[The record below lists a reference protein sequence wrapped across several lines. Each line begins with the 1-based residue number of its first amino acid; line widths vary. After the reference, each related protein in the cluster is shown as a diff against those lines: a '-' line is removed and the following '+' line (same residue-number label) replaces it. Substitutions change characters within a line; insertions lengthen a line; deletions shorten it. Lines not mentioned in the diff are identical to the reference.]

1 MGSTPILSFFVS
13 LILYNIFM
21 EPVSTSVSI
30 GLWAAFW
37 ITVIAAL
44 FIDLTVLNKHHGH
57 VSIKEAAVMVCAWV
71 SLALLFGGAI
81 WLFEGPQ
88 HALAFYTGYVLE
100 YSLSI
105 DNMFVFILIFSY
117 FAIPHDLQPKA
128 LLWGILG
135 AVALRF
141 VFIFVG
147 VQLISLFSWTI
158 YVFGILL
165 IFTAVKMLLQKED
178 DNFDPSGSLPLK
190 ILKKFMSLK
199 TNYHGENFF
208 IKESGKWFATPLF
221 AAVLVIEMSDLI
233 FAADSIPAILS
244 ITQDTFLVYSSNI
257 FAIIGLRSLYFLL
270 SGMAGKFPYL
280 KYGISVILF
289 FVGVKM
295 LLSHHVKIPIVASL
309 GVIVGLLALCIVAGK
324 LFPPP
329 LKED

>member
-1 MGSTPILSFFVS
+1 
-13 LILYNIFM
+13 
-21 EPVSTSVSI
+21 
-30 GLWAAFW
+30 
-37 ITVIAAL
+37 
-44 FIDLTVLNKHHGH
+44 
-57 VSIKEAAVMVCAWV
+57 MVCAWV

-135 AVALRF
+135 AVVLRF
-141 VFIFVG
+141 IFIFVG

-158 YVFGILL
+158 YVFGALL
-165 IFTAVKMLLQKED
+165 IFTALKMLLQKED
-178 DNFDPSGSLPLK
+178 DEFDPSNSLPLK
-190 ILKKFMSLK
+190 ILRKFMPLK
-199 TNYHGENFF
+199 TDYHGENFF
-208 IKESGKWFATPLF
+208 IKDAGKWFATPLF

-233 FAADSIPAILS
+233 FAVDSIPAVLS

-295 LLSHHVKIPIVASL
+295 LLSHYVKIPILASL
-309 GVIVGLLALCIVAGK
+309 GVIVGLLTLSILAGK
-324 LFPPP
+324 IFPPKAP
-329 LKED
+329 ANR

>member
-1 MGSTPILSFFVS
+1 MESVTST
-13 LILYNIFM
+13 
-21 EPVSTSVSI
+21 VSI
-30 GLWAAFW
+30 AMWAAFW
-37 ITVIAAL
+37 ITVVTAL
-44 FIDLTVLNKHHGH
+44 FVDLTVLNKHRGH
-57 VSIKEAAVMVCAWV
+57 VSVKEAAIMVGAWI

-81 WLFEGPQ
+81 WFFEGPH

-117 FAIPHDLQPKA
+117 FAIPHELQPKA

-141 VFIFVG
+141 IFIFIG

-158 YVFGILL
+158 YVFGALL
-165 IFTAVKMLLQKED
+165 IFTATKMLLQKEN
-178 DNFDPSGSLPLK
+178 DNFDPSQSLPLK
-190 ILKKFMSLK
+190 IMRKFIPLK
-199 TNYHGENFF
+199 TDYRGENFF
-208 IKESGKWFATPLF
+208 VKDGIKWFATPLF

-233 FAADSIPAILS
+233 FAVDSIPAVLS

-309 GVIVGLLALCIVAGK
+309 AVIVGILTLSILAGK
-324 LFPPP
+324 IFSP
-329 LKED
+329 KETNS

>member
-1 MGSTPILSFFVS
+1 
-13 LILYNIFM
+13 M
-21 EPVSTSVSI
+21 ETVSTSVSFAMW
-30 GLWAAFW
+30 LAFW
-37 ITVIAAL
+37 ITVLAAL

-57 VSIKEAAVMVCAWV
+57 VSIKEAAIMVCAWV

-135 AVALRF
+135 AVLLRF
-141 VFIFVG
+141 IFIFVG

-158 YVFGILL
+158 YVFGALL
-165 IFTAVKMLLQKED
+165 IFTAAKMLLQKED
-178 DNFDPSGSLPLK
+178 DNFDPSNSLPLK
-190 ILKKFMSLK
+190 ILRKFMPLK
-199 TNYHGENFF
+199 TDYHGESFF
-208 IKESGKWFATPLF
+208 IKDAGKWFATPLF

-233 FAADSIPAILS
+233 FAVDSIPAVLS

-295 LLSHHVKIPIVASL
+295 LLSHYVKIPILASL
-309 GVIVGLLALCIVAGK
+309 GVIVGLLTLSIVAGK
-324 LFPPP
+324 IFPPQQTA
-329 LKED
+329 K

>member
-1 MGSTPILSFFVS
+1 
-13 LILYNIFM
+13 M
-21 EPVSTSVSI
+21 EPVSASVSI
-30 GLWAAFW
+30 GLWVAFW
-37 ITVIAAL
+37 VTVITAL

-57 VSIKEAAVMVCAWV
+57 VSIKEAAIMVGAWV
-71 SLALLFGGAI
+71 TLALVFGGAI
-81 WLFEGPQ
+81 WLFEGAQ

-158 YVFGILL
+158 YVFGVLL
-165 IFTAVKMLLQKED
+165 IFTAAKMLLQKED
-178 DNFDPSGSLPLK
+178 DEFDPSQSLPLR
-190 ILKKFMSLK
+190 IMRKFIPLK
-199 TNYHGENFF
+199 TDYHGDNFF
-208 IKESGKWFATPLF
+208 VKEGAKWFATPLF

-233 FAADSIPAILS
+233 FAVDSIPAVLS

-295 LLSHHVKIPIVASL
+295 LLSHYVKIPIWASL
-309 GVIVGLLALCIVAGK
+309 ATIVGLLTLSILAGK
-324 LFPPP
+324 IFPP
-329 LKED
+329 KVQQD

>member
-1 MGSTPILSFFVS
+1 METVS
-13 LILYNIFM
+13 
-21 EPVSTSVSI
+21 SSVSFCMW
-30 GLWAAFW
+30 LAFW
-37 ITVIAAL
+37 ITVLAAL

-57 VSIKEAAVMVCAWV
+57 VSIKEAGIMVCAWV

-135 AVALRF
+135 AVILRF
-141 VFIFVG
+141 IFIFVG

-158 YVFGILL
+158 YVFGVLL
-165 IFTAVKMLLQKED
+165 IFTAAKMLLQKED
-178 DNFDPSGSLPLK
+178 DNFDPSNSLPLK
-190 ILKKFMSLK
+190 ILRKFMPLK
-199 TNYHGENFF
+199 TDYHGENFF
-208 IKESGKWFATPLF
+208 IKDAGKWFATPLF

-233 FAADSIPAILS
+233 FAVDSIPAVLS

-295 LLSHHVKIPIVASL
+295 LLSHYVKIPILASL
-309 GVIVGLLALCIVAGK
+309 GVIVGLLALSIVAGK
-324 LFPPP
+324 VFPPKTP
-329 LKED
+329 AK

>member
-1 MGSTPILSFFVS
+1 
-13 LILYNIFM
+13 M
-21 EPVSTSVSI
+21 EPVTSTVS
-30 GLWAAFW
+30 LCMWLAFW
-37 ITVIAAL
+37 VTVIAAL

-57 VSIKEAAVMVCAWV
+57 VSIKEAAIMVCAWV

-81 WLFEGPQ
+81 WVFEGAH

-135 AVALRF
+135 AVILRF
-141 VFIFVG
+141 IFIFVG

-158 YVFGILL
+158 YVFGALL

-178 DNFDPSGSLPLK
+178 DQFDPSQSLPLK
-190 ILKKFMSLK
+190 ILRKFMPLK
-199 TNYHGENFF
+199 TDYHGENFF
-208 IKESGKWFATPLF
+208 VKEGVKWFATPLF

-233 FAADSIPAILS
+233 FAVDSIPAVLS

-295 LLSHHVKIPIVASL
+295 LLSHYVKVPILASL
-309 GVIVGLLALCIVAGK
+309 GVIVGLLALSILAGK
-324 LFPPP
+324 LFPP
-329 LKED
+329 KTA

>member
-1 MGSTPILSFFVS
+1 
-13 LILYNIFM
+13 M
-21 EPVSTSVSI
+21 EPVSASVSV
-30 GLWAAFW
+30 GLWVAFW
-37 ITVIAAL
+37 VTVIIAL

-57 VSIKEAAVMVCAWV
+57 VSIKEAALMVGAWIT
-71 SLALLFGGAI
+71 LALVFGGAI
-81 WLFEGPQ
+81 WLFEGSQ

-147 VQLISLFSWTI
+147 VKLISLFSWTI
-158 YVFGILL
+158 YVFGALL
-165 IFTAVKMLLQKED
+165 IFTAAKMLLQKED
-178 DNFDPSGSLPLK
+178 DNFDPSQSLPLK
-190 ILKKFMSLK
+190 IMRKFIPLK
-199 TNYHGENFF
+199 TDYHGENFF
-208 IKESGKWFATPLF
+208 IKEGIKWFATPLF

-233 FAADSIPAILS
+233 FAVDSIPAVLS

-280 KYGISVILF
+280 KYGISIILF

-295 LLSHHVKIPIVASL
+295 LLSHYVKIPIWASL
-309 GVIVGLLALCIVAGK
+309 ATIVGLLALSILAGK
-324 LFPPP
+324 LFPP
-329 LKED
+329 KAQQD